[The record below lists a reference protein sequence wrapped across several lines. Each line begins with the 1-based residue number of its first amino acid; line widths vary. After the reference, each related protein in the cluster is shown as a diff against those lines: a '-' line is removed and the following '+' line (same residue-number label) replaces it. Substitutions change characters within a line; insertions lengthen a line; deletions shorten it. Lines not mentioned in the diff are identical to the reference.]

1 MMRQGLL
8 VVLFAVAAVALPT
21 CDREAPGTAAPGI
34 AAPGIAAPGTAAP
47 GGASSPAVGVKPYPL
62 KTCIV
67 SGEVL
72 GSMGDPIVLVHEGQ
86 EVKFCCDGC
95 TGEFKKN
102 PAKYLAKLPVA
113 KPADD
118 HAGHDHDHAH

>member
-1 MMRQGLL
+1 MTRHTLL
-8 VVLFAVAAVALPT
+8 VALIVGVAVALSA
-21 CDREAPGTAAPGI
+21 CDREAPAPSTPPASAPAA
-34 AAPGIAAPGTAAP
+34 
-47 GGASSPAVGVKPYPL
+47 GVKPYPL

-67 SGEVL
+67 SDEAL

-95 TGEFKKN
+95 TDEFKKN
-102 PAKYLAKLPVA
+102 PAKYLAKLPAA

-118 HAGHDHDHAH
+118 HAGHDHAGHDHAH